1 MFATHIS
8 PLHFKNPREFHPER
22 WLGDAEYADDHFGA
36 MEAFSVGPRNCLG
49 KNLAWHEARLLL
61 ATLLLHFDVSLA
73 EGVARVDPP
82 AAVYAVG
89 EAAIDG
95 QPHASSQGI
104 ARVTANL
111 TPLQELVIDL
121 PDITPCIGSSNFDRV
136 IIMIVLLLSL
146 ASQRRA
152 VFHVWN
158 LGLSSRNIIG
168 PGGPYPKCNLPRRC
182 PFSAKHRIQTS
193 LLYFL
198 VPC

>member
-1 MFATHIS
+1 MDKWIPGDVSVGVHVFATHIS

-73 EGVARVDPP
+73 EGVARVDTP

-95 QPHASSQGI
+95 QPSQGI

-111 TPLQELVIDL
+111 TPLQEFVIDL
-121 PDITPCIGSSNFDRV
+121 PDIAPCIGSSNFDRV
-136 IIMIVLLLSL
+136 IIMIVLLCPW
-146 ASQRRA
+146 RHN
-152 VFHVWN
+152 VV
-158 LGLSSRNIIG
+158 
-168 PGGPYPKCNLPRRC
+168 PRSMSGISDYR
-182 PFSAKHRIQTS
+182 PET
-193 LLYFL
+193 L
-198 VPC
+198 VLVA